1 MILCTPSQ
9 GVCFIDGDD
18 KLWAVIHKVAL
29 RKNFDKVT
37 VGFFHDVGKVHI
49 YYESCVNR
57 LPQFPIHVNT
67 FGGALPIGDRQ

>member
-29 RKNFDKVT
+29 GKNFDKVT

-49 YYESCVNR
+49 YYKGINC
-57 LPQFPIHVNT
+57 
-67 FGGALPIGDRQ
+67 